1 MPLRWSLAGD
11 VQVAMSLREDGDLR
25 EDGRRIAWCSL
36 HGFPIPV
43 VNRQVHGKRVVAA
56 SVGLTA
62 EADGLTAPN
71 NEAIGVFGCDC
82 PPLVVAT
89 PQAYGV
95 AHCGW
100 RGTAAGMVG
109 ELVAALDP
117 SGSAARD
124 TWSALVGPGIHP
136 DDFEVDAPVLGAR
149 GWPAGTVLPGRP
161 GHAWLDLPAAIAA
174 DCRSAGLGRVARS
187 PLATSRHPQLRSHR
201 RDGSGHP
208 HLFLAWRKP
217 CAG

>member
-1 MPLRWSLAGD
+1 
-11 VQVAMSLREDGDLR
+11 MSLREDGDLR
-25 EDGRRIAWCSL
+25 EAGRRNAWCSL

-43 VNRQVHGKRVVAA
+43 VNRQVHGTHIVTA
-56 SVGLTA
+56 SADSTA
-62 EADGLTAPN
+62 EADGLIASD

-82 PPLVVAT
+82 PPLVIVT

-109 ELVAALDP
+109 ELVAAIDP
-117 SGSAARD
+117 SGSAPRY

-136 DDFEVDAPVLGAR
+136 DDFEVDAPVLDAR
-149 GWPAGTVLPGRP
+149 IWPAGTVQPGRP

-174 DCRSAGLGRVARS
+174 DARQAGLTSIARS
-187 PLATSRHPQLRSHR
+187 PLTTSRHAHLRSHR
-201 RDGSGHP
+201 RDGPGFP
-208 HLFLAWRKP
+208 HLLVAWRP
-217 CAG
+217 RCVG